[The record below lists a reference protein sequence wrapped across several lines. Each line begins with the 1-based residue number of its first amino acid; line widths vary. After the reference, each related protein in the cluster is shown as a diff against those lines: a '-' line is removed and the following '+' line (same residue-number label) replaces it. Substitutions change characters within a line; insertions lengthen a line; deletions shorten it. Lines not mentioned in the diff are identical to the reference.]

1 MANYDLGTAHGK
13 VQIDYDAGPLKK
25 TKQDL
30 DDVKGKGTS
39 AGAALKKT
47 GDAMGVAGL
56 AVTAG
61 IGLAIKAT
69 ANFEKSIS
77 GIGAVT
83 GATGGQLDQ
92 VRTKAL
98 QLGRDTAFSASQA
111 ADAMGELAK
120 AGISLPDIMNGAAD
134 ATVALA
140 AAGGIALPDAAR
152 IASNAMNQFALKAQ
166 EMPKVAD
173 LIAGAANASAIDV
186 HDFGMSLSQ
195 VGAVAH
201 SMGLSL
207 DDTAAAI
214 AVLGNAGIKGSD
226 AGTSLKQMLISLANP
241 TSKARDLMEQLGF
254 AAFDS
259 QGKLKP
265 LDQIAG
271 GLQNSMKNLTPEAR
285 NAALSIIFGSDAARA
300 GAVFFQN
307 GASGVDKMSAAMAK
321 IKAAD
326 VAKARMNN
334 LSGSVEQLKGSIET
348 AAIKFGEMGQGPMK
362 SLVDSITKLINAFTN
377 LSNGTQQTILVMV
390 ASLGGLALFGAGLIK
405 TVRGVQELIAVLKVL
420 KVTSAL
426 SAVFSALSAG
436 VGILNGSL
444 LTLAAN
450 PVVITI
456 ILIVAAVA
464 LLIAGIILLWRHSET
479 FRSIVIG
486 AWRGIQAVIKA
497 VVAVCI
503 TAFHGL
509 QKGFDGLM
517 VGVRAVK
524 TAWDAVWGFMAPIVR
539 VTFRVIAA
547 IIRVVF
553 AIIKGAVLAGLAV
566 LKTAWNVWLFFAP
579 IVQAAMN
586 LIIAIIR
593 LAIAIIKLIIIV
605 ILVALKIAWEVF
617 WTGLT
622 TAVKFAWK
630 LVTAIIRTAINFIVS
645 QFKNGVALWR
655 AIINGVVKAIHA
667 LINTWIGQKIVA
679 VIRGAVNVIKSIWNG
694 LVSLATT
701 VGRFFVAVYNAI
713 RNPVAKALSYIGGIG
728 GKIVGYF
735 KNAGKWLLNAG
746 KNIILGLIN
755 GITSKINALRGFLGD
770 ITNKIKSWKGPP
782 AKDAILLVDNGADIM
797 QSLMD
802 GIAARVPELEA
813 MLGKIGPGN
822 IAQAV
827 SRNET
832 INAAVGAT
840 AGATSSRTAIATSP
854 AIASGSTAL
863 TIDHAA
869 LVQALKAAGVGE
881 MTVELDGEKISRNSE
896 RSSGRRTAQRRR
908 VQ

>member
-13 VQIDYDAGPLKK
+13 VQIDYDTGPLKK

-39 AGAALKKT
+39 TGTALKKT
-47 GDAMGVAGL
+47 GDVMGAAGL
-56 AVTAG
+56 AVAAG

-69 ANFEKSIS
+69 ADFEKSVS
-77 GIGAVT
+77 AIGAVT

-92 VRTKAL
+92 VRAKAL

-140 AAGGIALPDAAR
+140 AAGGVALPEAATL
-152 IASNAMNQFALKAQ
+152 ASNAMNQFALKAQ
-166 EMPKVAD
+166 DMPKVAD

-241 TSKARDLMEQLGF
+241 TNKARDLMSELGF
-254 AAFDS
+254 AAFDA

-271 GLQNSMKNLTPEAR
+271 GLQNSMKNMTPQAR
-285 NAALSIIFGSDAARA
+285 NAALAIIFGSDAARA
-300 GAVFFQN
+300 GAIFFQN
-307 GASGVDKMSAAMAK
+307 GAAGVDKMSAAMAK
-321 IKAAD
+321 VKAAD

-377 LSNGTQQTILVMV
+377 LSSGTQQTILIMV

-405 TVRGVQELIAVLKVL
+405 TVRGVQELIAVLRTL
-420 KVTSAL
+420 KVIAGVQ
-426 SAVFSALSAG
+426 AVFSALSAG
-436 VGILNGSL
+436 IGILNGSL

-450 PVVITI
+450 PVVLTI

-464 LLIAGIILLWRHSET
+464 LLVTGIILLWRHSET
-479 FRSIVIG
+479 FRNIVLG
-486 AWRGIQAVIKA
+486 VWRGIQTVIQA

-503 TAFHGL
+503 AAFHGL

-539 VTFRVIAA
+539 VAFNVVAA

-553 AIIKGAVLAGLAV
+553 AIIKGVVLAGLAI

-593 LAIAIIKLIIIV
+593 LAIAVIKLILVV
-605 ILVALKIAWEVF
+605 ILVALKIVWTEF
-617 WTGLT
+617 WTSLT
-622 TAVKFAWK
+622 TAVKFAWSI
-630 LVTAIIRTAINFIVS
+630 VTAIIRAAINFIVG
-645 QFKNGVALWR
+645 QFKNGVALWK
-655 AIINGVVKAIHA
+655 AIINVAVRAIHA
-667 LINTWIGQKIVA
+667 IINSWIGQKIVGIIRSA
-679 VIRGAVNVIKSIWNG
+679 IRVIIGIWNS
-694 LVSLATT
+694 LKSLAAT
-701 VGRFFVAVYNAI
+701 VGRFFVAVYNAVSG
-713 RNPVAKALSYIGGIG
+713 PVGKVLGLLKGIG

-755 GITSKINALRGFLGD
+755 GITNKINALRNFLGD

-813 MLGKIGPGN
+813 MLSKIGPGN
-822 IAQAV
+822 IVQSV

-832 INAAVGAT
+832 INAAVGTT
-840 AGATSSRTAIATSP
+840 AGATSSRTAIATAP
-854 AIASGSTAL
+854 ALASGRNTV

-881 MTVELDGEKISRNSE
+881 ATVELDGEKISRNSE